1 MDFRSCSPGG
11 LEGRVVAED
20 TRRPEVRGEIL
31 DPCGERCFWLGEQ
44 GVSRLLG
51 AVGLQVVK
59 QGWAGLGQ
67 TGTESILGGL

>member
-1 MDFRSCSPGG
+1 M
-11 LEGRVVAED
+11 VAED

-44 GVSRLLG
+44 VVSRLLG

-59 QGWAGLGQ
+59 QGRAGLGQ